1 MLYVLIVVANAYNGV
16 SVSQQEYKGKD
27 ACEVAAIVIQQAAKD
42 VKGWM
47 SGTNVETRCVIK

>member
-1 MLYVLIVVANAYNGV
+1 MLYILIVVANAYNGV

-47 SGTNVETRCVIK
+47 SSTNVETRCVIK